1 MYIIQLRDS
10 CDNASIVITV
20 GEIDIFNYG
29 GVFSLEFLKIIVPR
43 NTDDSLRVCTTVES
57 TELFT

>member
-29 GVFSLEFLKIIVPR
+29 GAFSLEFLKIIVPR
-43 NTDDSLRVCTTVES
+43 NTDDSLPVCTTVES
-57 TELFT
+57 TELFA